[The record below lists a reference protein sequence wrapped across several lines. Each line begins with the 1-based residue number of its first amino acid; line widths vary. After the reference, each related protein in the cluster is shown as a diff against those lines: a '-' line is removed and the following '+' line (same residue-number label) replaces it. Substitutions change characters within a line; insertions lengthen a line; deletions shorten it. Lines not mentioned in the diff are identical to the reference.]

1 MSTLEDYLFHR
12 ETGFLASKIL
22 NVTSSACGAR
32 IQEYDLLESELS
44 LADNLVYVMET
55 MPAGWGD
62 PMETV
67 LEEGGPYHARGMIK
81 ATGYDQRLRETG
93 RSSHLAELGRRHP
106 EEFK

>member
-1 MSTLEDYLFHR
+1 MLFNIKEDPHETANLR
-12 ETGFLASKIL
+12 ESHPERCAE
-22 NVTSSACGAR
+22 AR
-32 IQEYDLLESELS
+32 RKYEVWHAQM
-44 LADNLVYVMET
+44 MET